1 MAVGRLTTDTDTLHI
16 MRDSHLL
23 LSDTD
28 VTGLQ
33 LSRQQELV
41 LLVINQHTEAV
52 RHNSPRSRF

>member
-28 VTGLQ
+28 VTGFT
-33 LSRQQELV
+33 SRQATGACLAGHQPT
-41 LLVINQHTEAV
+41 H
-52 RHNSPRSRF
+52 